1 MVAITGFG
9 REQIFKAVKGM
20 YTDVAERP
28 EMGFHFPTGRGICE
42 YLGYPDDQLDAV
54 PPAALD
60 SFAGVGYPHRCNV
73 IRPGDVVLDI
83 GAGAGTDA
91 LIAAR
96 LSGATGRVYGL
107 DMTPAMQQKLAANL
121 RLAGVTNVTPLTGV
135 ADQMPLADTS
145 VDVVT
150 SNGVLNLVPDKSA
163 VFAEM
168 ARVLKPGGRFQI
180 ADIVI
185 RNSGDAL
192 EKLRGDPTLWAECIV
207 GALYEESY
215 FGGLRDAGFGAI
227 QVHCRQDYFARSDN
241 EATRRVTR
249 HFGAQSITFSG
260 VLA

>member
-9 REQIFKAVKGM
+9 REQIFKAVRGM

-28 EMGFHFPTGRGICE
+28 EAGFHFPTGRGICA
-42 YLGYPDDQLDAV
+42 YLGYPAELLDAV
-54 PPAALD
+54 PPAALE

-91 LIAAR
+91 LIAAH
-96 LSGATGRVYGL
+96 LTGATGRVYGL
-107 DMTPAMQQKLAANL
+107 DMTPAMQAKLAANL
-121 RLAGVTNVTPLTGV
+121 RVAAVTNVVPITGV
-135 ADQMPLADTS
+135 ADQIPLADAS
-145 VDVVT
+145 VDVIT
-150 SNGVLNLVPDKSA
+150 SNGVLNLVPDKRA

-168 ARVLKPGGRFQI
+168 ARVLRPGGRFQI

-192 EKLRGDPTLWAECIV
+192 EKLRSDPQLWAECIV
-207 GALYEESY
+207 GALYQESY
-215 FGGLRDAGFGAI
+215 FSGLRDAGFGAV
-227 QVHCRQDYFARSDN
+227 QLHCRQDYFARSGN

-249 HFGAQSITFSG
+249 HFGAESITFSG
-260 VLA
+260 ALA